1 MQSITKLW
9 LLYLHV
15 VMLPITAI
23 AEVEVNHPEPLL
35 PVFLDCDSCDFDF
48 LRREILFVDWVRDIA
63 DAEIHVQ
70 IITQRTGSGGREF
83 NVDLNG
89 RGPLQSISKSL
100 KLAIPPHTTQDES
113 REKLNNLLK
122 IFNLT

>member
-15 VMLPITAI
+15 VMLPINAI

-89 RGPLQSISKSL
+89 RGRLQGISKSL
-100 KLAIPPHTTQDES
+100 KLAIPPPHNT
-113 REKLNNLLK
+113 R
-122 IFNLT
+122 